1 MNKNKLKIVIALSIM
16 VLGSTTYVRASTTSK
31 VDNIKNH
38 TLVVEES
45 KGESIKS
52 KENFILD
59 KACSSDTLNKTSIV
73 NIKDAKLKEI
83 INKALGKN
91 RDKLE
96 DITVADM
103 ESLKELS
110 SDSLPFLKNDGG
122 EANRGITDI
131 SGLEYAVNLEILD
144 LSENRISDLTPIKNL
159 RKIKFLELFR
169 NNIKNLRPL
178 SNLKELE
185 HLDIYNNSGITDT
198 APISGLSKLK
208 WIDMHYCNRRTA
220 PVNVEPLGK
229 LINLEYLS
237 IDDNFVYDISFTKKL
252 VNLKTFSCNNNYVTD
267 MSAVQDL
274 AIVACND
281 WSGDHFFNMFGQMLK
296 EPVKV
301 NAPSKGTVYKMKT
314 PVKGNDRY
322 IAKLE
327 SVIKEN
333 DPASK
338 EKAPAI
344 QVLSSD
350 NDYVSASYNYNTN
363 EIELAVA
370 KNNTNNKRE
379 CKYTIMLDYGMYG
392 LKVEFYITQ
401 NASLSG
407 KYDTSCYNITNTKN

>member
-1 MNKNKLKIVIALSIM
+1 MDTIEK
-16 VLGSTTYVRASTTSK
+16 
-31 VDNIKNH
+31 H

-45 KGESIKS
+45 KTELIKS

-59 KACSSDTLNKTSIV
+59 KASSWDTLNKTSVV

-83 INKALGKN
+83 INKELGKN

-96 DITVADM
+96 DITVEDM
-103 ESLKELS
+103 QSLKELS
-110 SDSLPFLKNDGG
+110 SDSLDFLKNDGG
-122 EANRGITDI
+122 EANRVITNI
-131 SGLEYAVNLEILD
+131 SGLEYAVNLERLD

-169 NNIKNLRPL
+169 NNIKDLKPL
-178 SNLKELE
+178 STLKELE

-198 APISGLSKLK
+198 TPISGLTKLK

-237 IDDNFVYDISFTKKL
+237 IDDNFVSDINFTKKL

-267 MSAVQDL
+267 MSPIQDL

-301 NAPSKGTVYKMKT
+301 NAPSKGTVYRMRT
-314 PVKGNDRY
+314 PVKGNERY
-322 IAKLE
+322 IAKVE
-327 SVIKEN
+327 SVIKESN
-333 DPASK
+333 PDSM

-344 QVLSSD
+344 QVLNGG
-350 NDYVSASYNYNTN
+350 NDYVLASYNYNTN
-363 EIELAVA
+363 EIELTVER
-370 KNNTNNKRE
+370 NNTNNKRE
-379 CKYTIMLDYGMYG
+379 FKYMIMLDYGMYG
-392 LKVEFYITQ
+392 LKVEFYVTQ

-407 KYDTSCYNITNTKN
+407 IH